1 MLYVTLT
8 LTENEWQRIN
18 GAAQKCWPGVQLDRT
33 LSRNECCRRLLLGGL
48 DSLQAKSRDD
58 QQQMVDSHAR
68 SLQPPADKMQPMLPV
83 GPEERLYGLG
93 KHSRQNRG

>member
-18 GAAQKCWPGVQLDRT
+18 GAAQRYWPGVQLDRT

-48 DSLQAKSRDD
+48 DSLQAKPRDD
-58 QQQMVDSHAR
+58 QQQMVDGHAY
-68 SLQPPADKMQPMLPV
+68 SLQPPGDNRMMPQLP
-83 GPEERLYGLG
+83 G
-93 KHSRQNRG
+93 SR